1 MIRMLNGLVLV
12 LLFTHS
18 SMAWEG
24 SQALES
30 GLDSQ
35 NILFFEDFEAP
46 DYKNNWHVHW
56 NRPVGAG
63 IVTGPDGYVFAGK
76 RSAYLQSLGGQ
87 HKAVGAGEYVPLAPI
102 DDVIYVRLYLRLD
115 DDFSMGT
122 ANQLKLF
129 GIRGGA
135 TLKDT
140 YGGAGK
146 RPTGNNKFSTTLAI
160 DKWNEL
166 HLYTYHM
173 EQRGGYGEWL
183 YCDGLFCGPELSAGK
198 WHCVE
203 VMLKANTPGMDNGKA
218 KAWLDGG
225 LVISEDGLQFR
236 NNQAVKIR
244 RFSIIDYFGGG
255 GARNTSPRDQ
265 RIYIDNYVIS
275 KTPIGCLKPAGSSQ
289 ETAQ

>member
-1 MIRMLNGLVLV
+1 MIRTLNGLVFG
-12 LLFTHS
+12 LLLTQS

-46 DYKNNWHVHW
+46 DYKDNWRVHW
-56 NRPVGAG
+56 DRPVGAG

-87 HKAVGAGEYVPLAPI
+87 HKALGAGEYVSLEPI
-102 DDVIYVRLYLRLD
+102 DDMIYARLYLRLD

-129 GIRGGA
+129 SIRGGA

-166 HLYTYHM
+166 HLYTYHT
-173 EQRGGYGEWL
+173 EQRGGYGEWI
-183 YCDGLFCGPELSAGK
+183 YCDGLFCSAELSAGK

-203 VMLKANTPGMDNGKA
+203 VMLKANTPGMDDGEV
-218 KAWLDGG
+218 KAWLDGV
-225 LVISEDGLQFR
+225 LVISEDGLYFR
-236 NNQAVKIR
+236 DNNEVKIR

-265 RIYIDNYVIS
+265 RIYIDNFVIS
-275 KTPIGCLKPAGSSQ
+275 HKPIGCLKQAGSSQ
-289 ETAQ
+289 EITQ